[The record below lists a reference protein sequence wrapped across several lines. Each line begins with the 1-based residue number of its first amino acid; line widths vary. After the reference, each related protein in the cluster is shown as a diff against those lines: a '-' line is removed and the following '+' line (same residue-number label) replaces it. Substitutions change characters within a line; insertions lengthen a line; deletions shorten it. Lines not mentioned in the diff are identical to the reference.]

1 MISQQTRNELMN
13 EPEQKEEP
21 KKDSDLANTL
31 KSVERMLSLSPNEE
45 VLKNLLDVIE
55 ANEGITE
62 NPDQMEQLNRIK
74 VKIVAKLGGNLSEN
88 ATAGATSSCSIA
100 SIPSV
105 IGEKKNKKAKPIRRK
120 MPGLDV
126 MNFLECMK
134 QDVPCG
140 LKIRNKY
147 FKTTMVNETL
157 VLTVD
162 KCVVPELNKD
172 KLLDMVEEY
181 FYTKEPIEVLESCVS
196 PLDYIIME
204 KGMSFLLEDNQKFD
218 RSNEKNEIDDP
229 QKDANLKSQIGKQ
242 TIATV
247 DKKDANEGIKNSETK
262 KGEDEGIK
270 TNQEMVG
277 VDDSDPQ
284 NKKYIIKD
292 PQTGK
297 LSVKKQSEVE
307 IQNEAVKYYKK
318 PLLEANRKPR
328 EMKMFHRRGEGEAG
342 PLPSIRHFNSDIHTG
357 DNNEVVFDI
366 FWHDETNR
374 KIEAYKH
381 AMRILKEWLGLKG
394 ENLEEALRC
403 LKIERPIGRDKDGN
417 DVVLKGWDVSIKS
430 VEELSVD
437 ELIAFHNSL
446 NESDLEETKA
456 SRFNQHLDNR
466 EQSFA
471 TISAERRNDNVHKG
485 FGVKSFS
492 DYKDKQERHQ
502 DKNYQK
508 YAAFN
513 NRRTRKLYDLLEKM
527 GLIGYIR
534 SKGGY
539 RELTMT
545 DNDVEEE
552 NSVFIPNIT
561 LEQAIA
567 IGKIFNQ
574 DSIMFKEKGSDEINE
589 YATNKSY
596 ADGNNIKIGDKTG
609 TTFICCQGRYN
620 SANDKTYYTKPK
632 QTAYK
637 FSFNSEKKN

>member
-1 MISQQTRNELMN
+1 MISNQEDVKLDF
-13 EPEQKEEP
+13 EVKEEDMP
-21 KKDSDLANTL
+21 KADADLSHTLDSI
-31 KSVERMLSLSPNEE
+31 ERMLSLSPNKE
-45 VLKNLLDVIE
+45 VLKNLLDVVIS
-55 ANEGITE
+55 NEGVSE
-62 NPDQMEQLNRIK
+62 NPDQASRLDQLK
-74 VKIVAKLGGNLSEN
+74 VKIVAKLGGEISES
-88 ATAGATSSCSIA
+88 ASCGATSSCSIA
-100 SIPSV
+100 TVAEPLTS
-105 IGEKKNKKAKPIRRK
+105 GKKKKAKPIRRK
-120 MPGLDV
+120 IVGIDALSFMECVNNDIPSVVRIRDV
-126 MNFLECMK
+126 
-134 QDVPCG
+134 V
-140 LKIRNKY
+140 
-147 FKTTMVNETL
+147 FKNSLVGKHSVLMANE
-157 VLTVD
+157 
-162 KCVVPELNKD
+162 CVVPVYGKEKINNLVK
-172 KLLDMVEEY
+172 KYYLDGEDFE
-181 FYTKEPIEVLESCVS
+181 ICESVIS
-196 PLDYIIME
+196 PVDYLIMRGEIICE
-204 KGMSFLLEDNQKFD
+204 SDDLKFD
-218 RSNEKNEIDDP
+218 DKKAQQEKDDP
-229 QKDANLKSQIGKQ
+229 QIDANLRNQVGRQ

-247 DKKDANEGIKNSETK
+247 EKNKDGNNSGK
-262 KGEDEGIK
+262 SSDDIK
-270 TNQEMVG
+270 TNQELVG
-277 VDDSDPQ
+277 VDDSDPTQ
-284 NKKYIIKD
+284 KKYVIKD

-297 LSVKKQSEVE
+297 ISVKKQSEVA

-318 PLLEANRKPR
+318 P
-328 EMKMFHRRGEGEAG
+328 
-342 PLPSIRHFNSDIHTG
+342 
-357 DNNEVVFDI
+357 
-366 FWHDETNR
+366 
-374 KIEAYKH
+374 
-381 AMRILKEWLGLKG
+381 
-394 ENLEEALRC
+394 
-403 LKIERPIGRDKDGN
+403 
-417 DVVLKGWDVSIKS
+417 
-430 VEELSVD
+430 
-437 ELIAFHNSL
+437 L

-502 DKNYQK
+502 DKNYQR

-513 NRRTRKLYDLLEKM
+513 NRRTRKLYDLLKKM
-527 GLIGYIR
+527 GLTGYIR

-567 IGKIFNQ
+567 LGKVFNQ
-574 DSIMFKEKGSDEINE
+574 DSVMFKEKGSDEIHE